1 MAAGCCGAKK
11 QKLSYHTCCNGNHFS
26 ANPYQPSLYRNG
38 MVISMDMC
46 FFCFDVLYCHLNQFE
61 APNPPNFPNDS
72 YPLFVTWKIGKD
84 RRLRGCIGTFNSMNL
99 HNGLREYAVTSAFKD
114 SRFSPITRDEF
125 NKLHVS
131 VSILRHFEDGQ
142 DYLDWE
148 IGIHGIRIEFTS
160 DKGSKRTATYLPEV
174 APEQEYKSRRG
185 SCIFIFRFLNKQF
198 HKQIF
203 IIMKTVLAILF
214 LALVATALAGYR
226 HPYHVGHYYGGYYG
240 GYPYGHSYSYNYK
253 YAPTYFGLRH
263 YGYPYYF

>member
-174 APEQEYKSRRG
+174 APEQGWDRIQTVDSLLRKGGYKGIITNEVRRSVRLTRYQMISFSKAVG
-185 SCIFIFRFLNKQF
+185 LSCPRIFHRHVRKPSHQSFISNIITRDLVLICFYYLKHFR
-198 HKQIF
+198 
-203 IIMKTVLAILF
+203 
-214 LALVATALAGYR
+214 AGYL
-226 HPYHVGHYYGGYYG
+226 G
-240 GYPYGHSYSYNYK
+240 
-253 YAPTYFGLRH
+253 AI
-263 YGYPYYF
+263 

>member
-1 MAAGCCGAKK
+1 MSYMW
-11 QKLSYHTCCNGNHFS
+11 LSRLFS
-26 ANPYQPSLYRNG
+26 NIIVSSFQVKPS
-38 MVISMDMC
+38 
-46 FFCFDVLYCHLNQFE
+46 YC
-61 APNPPNFPNDS
+61 
-72 YPLFVTWKIGKD
+72 PLFVTWKIGKD

-174 APEQEYKSRRG
+174 APEQGWDR
-185 SCIFIFRFLNKQF
+185 IQ
-198 HKQIF
+198 
-203 IIMKTVLAILF
+203 TVDSLL
-214 LALVATALAGYR
+214 R
-226 HPYHVGHYYGGYYG
+226 KGGYKGIITNEVRRSVRLTRYQREIPSG
-240 GYPYGHSYSYNYK
+240 LSWGRWLPSTKPPRPSRDTFCYEQISLSCNTCSNRCPFNVTERYVRENKIVKVTRNPWQNGDFSTLKRQRDINLSFRPCFESSYVNI
-253 YAPTYFGLRH
+253 
-263 YGYPYYF
+263 